1 MAFGSTND
9 IKITITADSSSARAQ
24 INGILSQLNAVP
36 PQVNAISRAT
46 ADWKSAMNSLVG
58 IFATWRTMEF
68 LGHQA
73 GEALKMAAEF
83 EKLDIAVLRFSESA
97 EHARVR
103 FEWINEVGQKA
114 YGIRTLEQALVQ
126 LEHVGIKN
134 AAGGL
139 EGLIGYL
146 HLVGRTAPEALSGV
160 VNKMTELYQL
170 GNIGMDD
177 ALKELSEK
185 VPFVMAAIREKMG
198 IGMAQLI
205 GEFRKNNMDFA
216 TIIKAVLGYA
226 EEHFKDGF
234 QKMAGTWDVLYRQ
247 LGYKYELFVR
257 TLEQNGGLGLA
268 ENVLKGVMDDLNRLA
283 QNGKFE
289 EWARRLVDSIDRI
302 GHAFSGG
309 KSGIEAGGEVLVHF
323 LEGVSKFSASTL
335 EAWAPAM
342 RVFESALRSLWG
354 AYEAAPDWIKG
365 GVGNLGSSM
374 AMGALA
380 GRMFGST
387 WWGAAGAGVVTMAA
401 PGMEMMQNWMNG
413 TGVKPASYTDGPLAN
428 IPGLIAADPKTSLS
442 EESLNALKDWVARY
456 NEGVIQAYKE
466 KVAQQDADRLNKLY
480 NTNGVPGAGL
490 ADSEL
495 MNWNKF
501 VQTNS
506 KFTTAYDAFTEKDAK
521 AGLSGLDRFKA
532 DLKVDYDK
540 ALLQIDQMKG
550 YLNNMLAE
558 FVKIGDEAKIK
569 DAKEALEKV
578 DKQRDELAKKYQSI
592 IEKEAVRWEAK
603 DAKKDAKKFDATL
616 IDSEDIDNFVRR
628 IKALDTEGREALK
641 DLDKEIGQQQAT
653 TAGDIL
659 KAEYLAIDQR
669 MDAILKK
676 LNQGSESMFAA
687 YEEMKQKATTGGHHP
702 SQAAQGLMTEVE
714 AMLFGN
720 SMTMGNDEFS
730 PESREAFIRTFKA
743 KVESLRAELK
753 NQKIEPFE
761 LQSQVNVAKLQTEQV
776 SLRGTMEEQV
786 AARVKQLEVE
796 TSLAVLQA
804 KRNGAS
810 KEELELI
817 QAVGREKEFIENQTA
832 HGTWWEGFR
841 EGLRQIKNDIPT
853 AFQTGIKGAQML
865 QQALEHTADSLTDL
879 AMTGKLSFTDM
890 ANSIIRDIIRM
901 MIQTL
906 FVDRMLRA
914 VFGWFGGGTG
924 FMNAVSPTQG
934 NRWITYHH
942 DGGDAG
948 STGLQRFMPD
958 MWPGLASD
966 EYPAVL
972 RRGET
977 VNKKGSGGGN
987 SVQIAINV
995 PVQVGGPGGIQDANH
1010 AQDVGKIIA
1019 GHIKTQVYTT
1029 IHDMMRTG
1037 GMLNAGFSG

>member
-1 MAFGSTND
+1 MGFGSTND
-9 IKITITADSSSARAQ
+9 IKIIITADSGSARAQ
-24 INGILSQLNAVP
+24 INQILGQLNAVP
-36 PQVNAISRAT
+36 PQVNSITRAT
-46 ADWKSAMNSLVG
+46 SDWKSAMSSLVG
-58 IFATWRTMEF
+58 IFATWRTIEF

-73 GEALKMAAEF
+73 AEATKMAAEF

-103 FEWINEVGQKA
+103 FEWINEIGQKA

-185 VPFVMAAIREKMG
+185 VPFVMSAIREKMG

-216 TIIKAVLGYA
+216 TIIKAVLTYA

-257 TLEQNGGLGLA
+257 TLEQNGGLQVG
-268 ENVLKGVMDDLNRLA
+268 ETVLKGIMDELNRLA
-283 QNGKFE
+283 ANGKFE
-289 EWARRLVDSIDRI
+289 DWAKRTVESIDRI
-302 GHAFSGG
+302 GNAFSGG
-309 KSGIEAGGEVLVHF
+309 KGAIETGGDILVKF
-323 LEGVSKFSASTL
+323 FEGVSKFSANTL

-342 RVFESALRSLWG
+342 RVFENALRSLWG
-354 AYEAAPDWIKG
+354 AYEAAPEWIKG
-365 GVGNLGSSM
+365 GVGNLGSSL
-374 AMGALA
+374 AMGAIT
-380 GRMFGST
+380 GKMFGSA
-387 WWGAAGAGVVTMAA
+387 WWGAAAAGLVTMTA
-401 PGMEMMQNWMNG
+401 PGIEMMQNWMTPAG
-413 TGVKPASYTDGPLAN
+413 FKPQSYTEGPLAN
-428 IPGLIAADPKTSLS
+428 IPGLITPDPKASLS
-442 EESLNALKDWVARY
+442 EETLNELKDWVAKY
-456 NEGVIQAYKE
+456 NYGIIQAYKE

-480 NTNGVPGAGL
+480 DTNGVPGAGL

-501 VQTNS
+501 VQTHS
-506 KFTTAYDAFTEKDAK
+506 KFTTAYDAFSEKDAK

-540 ALLQIDQMKG
+540 ALVQIDQMKG
-550 YLNNMLAE
+550 YLNSMLAE
-558 FVKIGDEAKIK
+558 FVKIGDEAKIN
-569 DAKEALEKV
+569 DAKAALQKV
-578 DKQRDELAKKYQSI
+578 DEQRDELAKKYQSI
-592 IEKEAVRWEAK
+592 IEKEGVRWEAK

-616 IDSEDIDNFVRR
+616 VDAEDIDHFVRR
-628 IKALDTEGREALK
+628 VKAIDTEGKEAFK
-641 DLDKEIGQQQAT
+641 NLDQEISQQQAT
-653 TAGDIL
+653 TAGDVL
-659 KAEYLAIDQR
+659 KSEYLAIDQR
-669 MDAILKK
+669 MDALLKK
-676 LNQGSESMFAA
+676 LNQSSESMFAA
-687 YEEMKQKATTGGHHP
+687 YEEMKQKATSGGHHP

-720 SMTMGNDEFS
+720 STIIGNDEFS
-730 PESREAFIRTFKA
+730 PESREAFVRAFKA

-753 NQKIEPFE
+753 QQKVEPFE
-761 LQSQVNVAKLQTEQV
+761 VQGLVNIAKLQSEQV

-786 AARVKQLEVE
+786 SARIKLLEVE
-796 TSLAVLQA
+796 TRLAVLQA
-804 KRNGAS
+804 TKNGAT
-810 KEELELI
+810 KEELALI

-832 HGTWWEGFR
+832 HGSWLDGFR
-841 EGLRQIKNDIPT
+841 EGLRQLKNEIPT
-853 AFQTGIKGAQML
+853 AFQAGIKGAQML

-890 ANSIIRDIIRM
+890 ANSIIRDMIRM

-906 FVDRMLRA
+906 FVERIMKA
-914 VFGWFGGGTG
+914 TFSWFGGGSG
-924 FMNAVSPTQG
+924 AMNAVSPTHT
-934 NRWITYHH
+934 NRWVDYHH

-948 STGLQRFMPD
+948 SSGLQRFMPD
-958 MWPGLASD
+958 IWPNLASD

-977 VNKKGSGGGN
+977 VNKNGSGGGN

-995 PVQVGGPGGIQDANH
+995 PVQVGGQGGIQDTSH
-1010 AQDVGKIIA
+1010 AQDVGKIL
-1019 GHIKTQVYTT
+1019 GKHIKTEVYTV
-1029 IHDMMRTG
+1029 INELMRPG
-1037 GMLNAGFSG
+1037 GMLNSGFSG